1 MISDEK
7 QFEFVSAQISFF
19 GQRQLDVFK
28 LFLQLFSAI
37 VGGSI
42 WISLNKE
49 ILDANKAKLA
59 WLSIILV
66 WLILF
71 IISVFAGE
79 NLRSWHGYR
88 KASARLDDDNP
99 NQEHRIPPPR
109 WWPRMMWEIVAISG
123 MAVAAL
129 LFSIFN
135 PLWPPCR

>member
-59 WLSIILV
+59 WLSIISV
-66 WLILF
+66 WLILL
-71 IISVFAGE
+71 IVSDLQEKISV
-79 NLRSWHGYR
+79 
-88 KASARLDDDNP
+88 P
-99 NQEHRIPPPR
+99 
-109 WWPRMMWEIVAISG
+109 G
-123 MAVAAL
+123 MATEKL
-129 LFSIFN
+129 QRDWTMTIPIRSTEFRR
-135 PLWPPCR
+135 PGGGQE